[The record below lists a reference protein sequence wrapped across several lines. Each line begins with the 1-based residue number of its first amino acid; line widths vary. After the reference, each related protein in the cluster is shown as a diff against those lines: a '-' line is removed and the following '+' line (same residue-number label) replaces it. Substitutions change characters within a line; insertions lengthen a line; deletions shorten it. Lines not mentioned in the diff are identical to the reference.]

1 MKEIAMT
8 ASFMRFRVDQKIFA
22 SWAGPTPSR
31 SPATIAAKKQPVP
44 VAESQ
49 LKSYR
54 AASGV
59 SLVTTGAARVTALC
73 SKGTFQI
80 GVVALLMAPLIAG
93 RPQTSTVSDRIANGI
108 QALATCPGVCLG
120 TAVGLPLGCP
130 TGVAAPSS
138 SNRQT
143 RFGLQKRRNTTVARS
158 ETTPPAMSTRFESTW
173 FDQRYGVRLNEAPT
187 TRMAGSTSNVSAQ
200 PTMARTSQKG
210 TMMPVMGRIRPIIAL
225 RSDSGRPETAASVCT
240 GVPMAPHATGDVL
253 AMRLSAAAWN
263 GLNPRP
269 IMKAPAI
276 ATGAPNPAAPSMN
289 APKQNATSSTS
300 SRPSGVIPAAG

>member
-1 MKEIAMT
+1 MKEIAIT
-8 ASFMRFRVDQKIFA
+8 ASFMRFSVYQKILA
-22 SWAGPTPSR
+22 SWTGRTPSR
-31 SPATIAAKKQPVP
+31 RPAIIAAMKHPVP

-138 SNRQT
+138 SNRQM
-143 RFGLQKRRNTTVARS
+143 RVGRQNRRKTTVASS

-173 FDQRYGVRLNEAPT
+173 FDQRYCVRLNEAPT
-187 TRMAGSTSNVSAQ
+187 TRMAGRTLHGLG
-200 PTMARTSQKG
+200 PPPHART
-210 TMMPVMGRIRPIIAL
+210 RPQ
-225 RSDSGRPETAASVCT
+225 GKNRPAR
-240 GVPMAPHATGDVL
+240 G
-253 AMRLSAAAWN
+253 
-263 GLNPRP
+263 
-269 IMKAPAI
+269 
-276 ATGAPNPAAPSMN
+276 
-289 APKQNATSSTS
+289 
-300 SRPSGVIPAAG
+300 